1 MSPEEYQRIKEAEK
15 ERLRSVKKLKKAL
28 STLRHQRE
36 MREALGRI
44 ASSRET
50 LDSSEALLDE
60 LAAETARY
68 EARLEIALDA
78 ADTGSASPEADNA
91 PETESR
97 EQRARAL
104 LRQLKQEVGDAQEQR
119 GEADPADKEQAAGDP
134 AKPEKASSQ
143 QKSSSEEDLPDKTIG
158 RMK

>member
-28 STLRHQRE
+28 NTLRHQRE

-78 ADTGSASPEADNA
+78 AGEDAPEAADAPEAD
-91 PETESR
+91 SR
-97 EQRARAL
+97 EKRARAL
-104 LRQLKQEVGDAQEQR
+104 IRQLKQELGNAQEQS
-119 GEADPADKEQAAGDP
+119 GEADPADTGKAARDA
-134 AKPEKASSQ
+134 AKSESGSSQ
-143 QKSSSEEDLPDKTIG
+143 QKPSSEDLPDKTIG

>member
-119 GEADPADKEQAAGDP
+119 GEADPTDDS
-134 AKPEKASSQ
+134 AKSENASPQ
-143 QKSSSEEDLPDKTIG
+143 QKPSSEEDLPDKTIG